1 MLILASKSPRRKEL
15 LGFITNDF
23 IVVSEEIDET
33 VPEDMTPENA
43 VLYLSRKKAE
53 LFQNSEDVVI
63 GADTIVVL
71 NGKILGKPADEE
83 EAFSMLKS
91 LSGKEHSVLTGVTL
105 ISPSGKKSFYKET
118 KVKFF
123 ELSDGEISNYI
134 KTGECMDKAGAYG
147 IQGFG
152 SLLVEKIDGD
162 YFNVVGLPVS
172 ALFRDGSRFTLSYKI
187 KRWLGWH

>member
-172 ALFRDGSRFTLSYKI
+172 ALFRELQNPFFSNFNKN
-187 KRWLGWH
+187 

>member
-15 LGFITNDF
+15 LSFITKDF

-33 VPEDMTPENA
+33 VPSDMTPENA

-63 GADTIVVL
+63 GADTVVVL
-71 NGKILGKPADEE
+71 NGRILGKPAE
-83 EAFSMLKS
+83 EAFSMLKE

-123 ELSDGEISNYI
+123 ELSDGEISTYI

-147 IQGFG
+147 IQGYG
-152 SLLVEKIDGD
+152 SLFVEKIDGD

-172 ALFRDGSRFTLSYKI
+172 SLYRELQNPFFSNFNKN
-187 KRWLGWH
+187 

>member
-15 LGFITNDF
+15 LSFITKDF
-23 IVVSEEIDET
+23 IVVSKEVDET
-33 VPEDMTPENA
+33 VPSDMTPENT

-53 LFQNSEDVVI
+53 AFQNDRDVII

-71 NGKILGKPADEE
+71 NGKILGKPADEA
-83 EAFSMLKS
+83 EAFSTLRA

-123 ELSDGEISNYI
+123 ELSDGEISTYI
-134 KTGECMDKAGAYG
+134 KTGECFDKAGSYG
-147 IQGFG
+147 IQGYG
-152 SLLVEKIDGD
+152 SLLVEKINGD

-172 ALFRDGSRFTLSYKI
+172 ALHRELQNPFFSNFNKI
-187 KRWLGWH
+187 

>member
-63 GADTIVVL
+63 GADR
-71 NGKILGKPADEE
+71 
-83 EAFSMLKS
+83 
-91 LSGKEHSVLTGVTL
+91 
-105 ISPSGKKSFYKET
+105 
-118 KVKFF
+118 
-123 ELSDGEISNYI
+123 
-134 KTGECMDKAGAYG
+134 KAGG
-147 IQGFG
+147 
-152 SLLVEKIDGD
+152 
-162 YFNVVGLPVS
+162 
-172 ALFRDGSRFTLSYKI
+172 
-187 KRWLGWH
+187 